1 MIMADLVGH
10 NCFVFC
16 DTPLNYPAK
25 PFARDADAYIRSA
38 IANPTYREQ
47 KDMKTTSP
55 DEAQDRVSFWQ
66 HLRLVPM
73 FTTIFA
79 GILVLFALCIG
90 LSGWFL
96 LQSNGSLDEATQ
108 EIQVRMGLSNSSNH
122 LRTARLLVIH
132 AAAAAR
138 IGEMD
143 EFRSI
148 LGAVEKRLGQAQQ
161 NFDTYLNRPN
171 KSAADS
177 ELDAPLKERFNAYL
191 NQGLVP
197 MVKSAKQGSFE
208 GVIAQETDVTR
219 KLDDS
224 YNEVLLK
231 AIKIRTARAEAIN
244 QQATAQLHLGFI
256 IMGAAFAVALVLTL
270 MTFIFLRRVV
280 IHPLHQAG
288 ERIARIAAGDLTAPS
303 RHWGRGEIGVL
314 SANLQAMQQA
324 LVQTVGVVREGAVAI
339 YQGSGEITA
348 GNTDLSSRT
357 EQQASA
363 LEQTAASMEELT
375 ATVKQNADN
384 AHHAS
389 QLAADASGKARE
401 GGDIVSGV
409 IHTMNNI
416 SGSSKKIAEITTV
429 INSIAFQTNI
439 LALNAAVEAARAGEQ
454 GRGFAVVASEVR
466 SLAQRSAQ
474 AAKEIEGLISESVQL
489 IGQGSAQVTHAGS
502 TMTDI
507 VDAVRR
513 VTDIMAEIA
522 AASDEQ
528 SRGIQQVSQAVTEMD
543 NVTQQNA
550 ALVEEASSAAA
561 SLEEQAARLT
571 QAVAAFRLSQQE
583 SASPAKALTP
593 PRTPA
598 VEKPRPALAGTDN
611 WETF

>member
-1 MIMADLVGH
+1 
-10 NCFVFC
+10 
-16 DTPLNYPAK
+16 
-25 PFARDADAYIRSA
+25 
-38 IANPTYREQ
+38 
-47 KDMKTTSP
+47 MKTTSP
-55 DEAQDRVSFWQ
+55 DGAHDRVSFWQ

-73 FTTIFA
+73 FTTIFT
-79 GILVLFALCIG
+79 GILVLFALSIG

-96 LQSNGSLDEATQ
+96 QQSNRSLDEATQ
-108 EIQVRMGLSNSSNH
+108 EIQIRMALSNSSNH

-138 IGEMD
+138 IGEME

-148 LGAVEKRLGQAQQ
+148 LSAVEKRLGQAQQ
-161 NFDTYLNRPN
+161 NFTTYQNRPN
-171 KSAADS
+171 KGEADS
-177 ELDAPLKERFNAYL
+177 ALDAPLQARFNSYL
-191 NQGLVP
+191 EKGVMP
-197 MVKSAKQGSFE
+197 MVQSAKQGSFE
-208 GVIAQETDVTR
+208 GVIAQETDITR

-231 AIKIRTARAEAIN
+231 AIQIRTARAEAIN
-244 QQATAQLHLGFI
+244 QQATAQSHLGYL
-256 IMGAAFAVALVLTL
+256 IMGLAFAVALVLTL

-280 IHPLHQAG
+280 IQPLHQAG
-288 ERIARIAAGDLTAPS
+288 ESIARIAAGDLTAPP
-303 RHWGRGEIGVL
+303 RRWGRGEIGVL

-324 LVQTVGVVREGAVAI
+324 LVTTVGVVREGAVAI
-339 YQGSGEITA
+339 YQGSGEISA

-363 LEQTAASMEELT
+363 LEQTAASMEQLT

-409 IHTMNNI
+409 ISTMNNI

-466 SLAQRSAQ
+466 NLAQRSAQ
-474 AAKEIEGLISESVQL
+474 AAKEIKSLIEDSVARVDTGSVLVES
-489 IGQGSAQVTHAGS
+489 AGE
-502 TMTDI
+502 TMSDI
-507 VDAVRR
+507 VSAVTR
-513 VTDIMAEIA
+513 VTDIMGEIA
-522 AASDEQ
+522 SASDEQ
-528 SRGIQQVSQAVTEMD
+528 SRGIDQVGLAVTEMD
-543 NVTQQNA
+543 RVTQQNA
-550 ALVEEASSAAA
+550 ALVQESASAAA
-561 SLEEQAARLT
+561 ALEEQASRLS
-571 QAVAAFRLSQQE
+571 QAVAVFRIRKEFAAAAVNVNTAAKKPQ
-583 SASPAKALTP
+583 SAASTPVARKA
-593 PRTPA
+593 
-598 VEKPRPALAGTDN
+598 AGSDEN

>member
-1 MIMADLVGH
+1 
-10 NCFVFC
+10 
-16 DTPLNYPAK
+16 
-25 PFARDADAYIRSA
+25 
-38 IANPTYREQ
+38 
-47 KDMKTTSP
+47 MKATSP
-55 DEAQDRVSFWQ
+55 DGAHDRVSFWQ

-73 FTTIFA
+73 FTTIFT
-79 GILVLFALCIG
+79 GILVLFALSIG

-96 LQSNGSLDEATQ
+96 QQSNRSLDEATQ
-108 EIQVRMGLSNSSNH
+108 EIQIRMALSNSSNH

-138 IGEMD
+138 IGEME

-148 LGAVEKRLGQAQQ
+148 LSAVEKRLGQAQQ
-161 NFDTYLNRPN
+161 NFTTYQNRPN
-171 KSAADS
+171 KGEADS
-177 ELDAPLKERFNAYL
+177 ALDAPLQARFNSYL
-191 NQGLVP
+191 EKGVMP
-197 MVKSAKQGSFE
+197 MVQSAKQGSFE
-208 GVIAQETDVTR
+208 GVIAQETDITR

-231 AIKIRTARAEAIN
+231 AIQIRTARAEAIN
-244 QQATAQLHLGFI
+244 QQATAQSHLGYL
-256 IMGAAFAVALVLTL
+256 IMGLAFAVALVLTL

-280 IHPLHQAG
+280 IQPLHQAG
-288 ERIARIAAGDLTAPS
+288 ESIARIAAGDLTAPP
-303 RHWGRGEIGVL
+303 RRWGRGEIGVL

-324 LVQTVGVVREGAVAI
+324 LVTTVGVVREGAVAI
-339 YQGSGEITA
+339 YQGSGEISA

-363 LEQTAASMEELT
+363 LEQTAASMEQLT

-409 IHTMNNI
+409 ISTMNNI
-416 SGSSKKIAEITTV
+416 SCSSKTIAEITTV

-466 SLAQRSAQ
+466 NLAQRSAQ
-474 AAKEIEGLISESVQL
+474 AAKEIEALIAESVHL
-489 IGQGSAQVTHAGS
+489 IGQGSEQVSHAGA

-507 VDAVRR
+507 VEAVRR

-528 SRGIQQVSQAVTEMD
+528 SRGIQQVSLAVTEMD

-550 ALVEEASSAAA
+550 SLVEEASSAAA

-583 SASPAKALTP
+583 TASLPKVAAPQKAPPAAKL
-593 PRTPA
+593 
-598 VEKPRPALAGTDN
+598 RPALAENEN